1 MKVSFIGPGI
11 MGSRMATNL
20 LKHQVPLTVFNRS
33 AAPMRALTALGARGA
48 ESYGDA
54 ALEAD
59 VVFSMLPSPEVVA
72 QVAMG
77 ADGFLQKMK
86 PHAVWVDCS
95 TVNPSFSREAHQA
108 AERTGVEF
116 LDAPV
121 AGTKPHAEKGELVFF
136 VGGGRATLDSVEP
149 LLKFMGSKVV
159 HVGAGGQ
166 GSAFKMVVNAML
178 AQAMLGFS
186 EAVLFGEKLGLPKA
200 LLLDALPAM
209 PVSAP
214 FIKAKA
220 EMIRMGDYDAQF
232 PLEWMYKDLHLAAM
246 TAYENHHPLYI
257 TNLAKELFGHAKDK
271 GLGREDFSSIYRFLS
286 S

>member
-1 MKVSFIGPGI
+1 MNVSFIGLGI
-11 MGSRMATNL
+11 MGSRMAANL
-20 LKHQVPLTVFNRS
+20 LKHQVALTVFNRS
-33 AAPMRALTALGARGA
+33 AAPLQALTALGAKGA
-48 ESYGDA
+48 ASCGDA
-54 ALEAD
+54 VVEAD

-77 ADGFLQKMK
+77 ADGFVQRMK
-86 PHAVWVDCS
+86 KHAVWVDCS

-108 AERTGVEF
+108 AQRRGVEF

-136 VGGGRATLDSVEP
+136 VGGGRATLDAVEP
-149 LLKFMGSKVV
+149 LLKCMGGKVV
-159 HVGAGGQ
+159 HVGAVGQ
-166 GSAFKMVVNAML
+166 GSAFKMVVNALL
-178 AQAMLGFS
+178 AQAMLAFS
-186 EAVLFGEKLGLPKA
+186 EAVLFGQKLGLPEA

-220 EMIRMGDYDAQF
+220 EKIRAADYDAQF

-246 TAYENHHPLYI
+246 TAYENHHPMYMMG
-257 TNLAKELFGHAKDK
+257 LAKELFGHAKDK
-271 GLGREDFSSIYRFLS
+271 GLGREDFSAVYKFLS